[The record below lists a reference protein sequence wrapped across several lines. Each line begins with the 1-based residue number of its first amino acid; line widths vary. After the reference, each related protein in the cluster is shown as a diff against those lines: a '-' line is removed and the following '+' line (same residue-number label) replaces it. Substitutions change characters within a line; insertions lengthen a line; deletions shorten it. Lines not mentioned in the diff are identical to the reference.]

1 MLLGCQISEPQTWKC
16 FTSVFIVW
24 FVFFFFSQNS
34 SFDSPSPEY
43 LGLFIDLN
51 SLKGINIFLMSLSPL
66 GDFVL
71 LVFLRFEGF

>member
-1 MLLGCQISEPQTWKC
+1 MSHKLGNVLRRFLLFGL
-16 FTSVFIVW
+16 
-24 FVFFFFSQNS
+24 FFFFQNS

>member
-1 MLLGCQISEPQTWKC
+1 MSQKLGNVLRRFLLFGFW
-16 FTSVFIVW
+16 
-24 FVFFFFSQNS
+24 FFFFQNS

-71 LVFLRFEGF
+71 SVFLRFEGF